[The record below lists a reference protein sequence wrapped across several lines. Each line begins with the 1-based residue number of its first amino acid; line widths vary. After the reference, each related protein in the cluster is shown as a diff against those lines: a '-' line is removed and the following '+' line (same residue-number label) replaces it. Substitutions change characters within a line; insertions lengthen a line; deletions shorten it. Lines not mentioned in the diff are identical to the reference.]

1 MKRHSAIH
9 MQRWKRRNVLR
20 CRKKYLAF
28 VFPSRTLKLQCS
40 CMHREASGALHTR
53 GTLRMLR
60 LDACSVLIRY
70 WKSHGHSTILVVL
83 LSRAPEVLCSLVAG
97 SKGGHGVRLRGI
109 LNLSRVLIN
118 LSQRSKSPDYRS
130 LTNQTNSLITTHL
143 CARF

>member
-1 MKRHSAIH
+1 
-9 MQRWKRRNVLR
+9 
-20 CRKKYLAF
+20 LAF

-40 CMHREASGALHTR
+40 CMHREASGALHTP

-97 SKGGHGVRLRGI
+97 SKGGHGVRLSKRAYTK
-109 LNLSRVLIN
+109 LS
-118 LSQRSKSPDYRS
+118 
-130 LTNQTNSLITTHL
+130 
-143 CARF
+143 